1 MLLPCAKL
9 ALLASREVALAALG
23 GGTFARAAP
32 PQGLQDGGAPPM
44 NAILARERA
53 TFRLERVRAL
63 AGGVLE
69 TAQVTFLLLIA
80 ERWFRADPFQK
91 GLLQGASSAGLL
103 LTPLLV
109 SAAAALGW
117 PAQRAAAGLFAVG
130 GIAVLLAA
138 LVPTLAVFLS
148 GAGLGFLCVA
158 ATAPF
163 IATIYS
169 ENYRAEC
176 RGDLFS
182 RNIVVRILASV
193 SFAWIAGRV
202 LQADPAHFRGILAIY
217 AAALMLNAACA
228 WRLPAV
234 PLVRSAGRNPLRAF
248 RWVRQDRLFR
258 LTLISW
264 MFMGFGNLMMFPL
277 RVEYLANERYGLHLA
292 ASDIALFTTI
302 IPNAARLLCTRAWGR
317 LFDRMNFFALRILL
331 NTGFMLGIL
340 SFFTGG
346 GTPGLWAGA
355 LLFGIANAGADLA
368 WSLWVTKV
376 APPERVTDYM
386 AVHTFLTG
394 ARGLIA
400 PFAAFACAARFGVGL
415 TAAGSAALI
424 LVASLML
431 AGERR
436 PPAVA

>member
-1 MLLPCAKL
+1 
-9 ALLASREVALAALG
+9 
-23 GGTFARAAP
+23 
-32 PQGLQDGGAPPM
+32 M
-44 NAILARERA
+44 NDPIERERA

-63 AGGVLE
+63 AGGILE

-80 ERWFRADPFQK
+80 TRWFHASPGEK

-109 SAAAALGW
+109 SWAAMLGW
-117 PAQRAAAGLFAVG
+117 NAERATAGLFAVAAM
-130 GIAVLLAA
+130 AVTVAA
-138 LVPTLAVFLS
+138 LLPTLPVFLA
-148 GAGLGFLCVA
+148 GAGIGFLCVA

-163 IATIYS
+163 VASLYS
-169 ENYRAEC
+169 QNYRAER

-182 RNIVVRILASV
+182 RNIVVRIVVSV
-193 SFAWIAGRV
+193 AFAWVAGRV
-202 LQADPAHFRGILAIY
+202 LEENPANFRWILGVY
-217 AAALMLNAACA
+217 AAALALSAWCA
-228 WRLPAV
+228 WQLPAV
-234 PLVRSAGRNPLRAF
+234 PLVRSEGRNPLQAF
-248 RWVRQDRLFR
+248 RWVREDRLFR

-264 MFMGFGNLMMFPL
+264 MLMGFGNLVMFPL

-292 ASDIALFTTI
+292 ATEIALFTVI
-302 IPNAARLLCTRAWGR
+302 IPNAARLAFTRVWGK
-317 LFDRMNFFALRILL
+317 LFDRMNFFTLRILL

-346 GTPGLWAGA
+346 GTAGLWAGA

-394 ARGLIA
+394 VRGLVA
-400 PFAAFACAARFGVGL
+400 PFAAFYCAAHFGVGW
-415 TAAGSAALI
+415 TAAGSAVLI
-424 LVASLML
+424 LAASLML
-431 AGERR
+431 VRERGDR
-436 PPAVA
+436 TPAPEIPSA

>member
-1 MLLPCAKL
+1 MNGLTE
-9 ALLASREVALAALG
+9 RES
-23 GGTFARAAP
+23 
-32 PQGLQDGGAPPM
+32 
-44 NAILARERA
+44 A
-53 TFRLERVRAL
+53 TFRLERVRAI

-80 ERWFRADPFQK
+80 TRWFQATPGEK

-109 SAAAALGW
+109 SWAAALRWNAG
-117 PAQRAAAGLFAVG
+117 RATAALFAAGAAGL
-130 GIAVLLAA
+130 LLAA
-138 LVPTLAVFLS
+138 LVPTLPVYLA
-148 GAGLGFLCVA
+148 GAGIGFLCVA

-163 IATIYS
+163 VASIYS
-169 ENYRAEC
+169 ENYRAER

-182 RNIVVRILASV
+182 RNIVVRIVAGMI
-193 SFAWIAGRV
+193 FAWVAGRV
-202 LQADPAHFRGILAIY
+202 LEENPANFRWILGIY
-217 AAALMLNAACA
+217 AAALALNAWCA
-228 WRLPAV
+228 WHLPPV
-234 PLVRSAGRNPLRAF
+234 PLVQTEGRNPLRAF

-258 LTLISW
+258 LTLVSW
-264 MFMGFGNLMMFPL
+264 MLMGFGNLVMFPL

-292 ASDIALFTTI
+292 ATDIALFTAI
-302 IPNAARLLCTRAWGR
+302 VPNAARLLFTRIWGR
-317 LFDRMNFFALRILL
+317 LFDRMNFFILRIIL

-346 GTPGLWAGA
+346 GVVGLWAGA

-394 ARGLIA
+394 VRGLVA
-400 PFAAFACAARFGVGL
+400 PFAAFYCAAHFGVGW
-415 TAAGSAALI
+415 TAAGAALLI
-424 LVASLML
+424 LAASLLLVKERGTSL
-431 AGERR
+431 AG
-436 PPAVA
+436 

>member
-1 MLLPCAKL
+1 
-9 ALLASREVALAALG
+9 
-23 GGTFARAAP
+23 
-32 PQGLQDGGAPPM
+32 M
-44 NAILARERA
+44 NNPIERERA

-80 ERWFRADPFQK
+80 TRWFQASPGEK

-109 SAAAALGW
+109 SWAAALGMH
-117 PAQRAAAGLFAVG
+117 AERAAAWLFAMG
-130 GIAVLLAA
+130 AAGVLMAA
-138 LVPTLAVFLS
+138 LVPALPVFLG

-163 IATIYS
+163 VASIYS
-169 ENYRAEC
+169 QNYRAGR

-182 RNIVVRILASV
+182 RNIVVRIVTSV
-193 SFAWIAGRV
+193 AFAWIAGRV
-202 LQADPAHFRGILAIY
+202 LEADPAHFRWILGVY
-217 AAALMLNAACA
+217 AAALILNAWCA
-228 WRLPAV
+228 WHLPTV
-234 PLVRSAGRNPLRAF
+234 PLVRTEGRNPLRAF
-248 RWVRQDRLFR
+248 RWVREDRLFR

-264 MFMGFGNLMMFPL
+264 MLMGFGNLVMFPL

-292 ASDIALFTTI
+292 ATDIALFTTI
-302 IPNAARLLCTRAWGR
+302 IPNAARLLFTRVWGR
-317 LFDRMNFFALRILL
+317 LFDRMNFFTLRILL

-346 GTPGLWAGA
+346 GPAGLWAGA
-355 LLFGIANAGADLA
+355 LLFGVANAGADLA

-394 ARGLIA
+394 ARGLVA
-400 PFAAFACAARFGVGL
+400 PFAAFYCAAHFGVGP
-415 TAAGSAALI
+415 TAGGAALLI
-424 LVASLML
+424 LAASLML
-431 AGERR
+431 IRERGPAAAQGVKAGG
-436 PPAVA
+436 

>member
-1 MLLPCAKL
+1 ML
-9 ALLASREVALAALG
+9 S
-23 GGTFARAAP
+23 
-32 PQGLQDGGAPPM
+32 
-44 NAILARERA
+44 ILARERA
-53 TFRLERVRAL
+53 TFRLERWRAL

-80 ERWFRADPFQK
+80 ERWFRADPLQK

-117 PAQRAAAGLFAVG
+117 HAQRAAAALFGLGALG
-130 GIAVLLAA
+130 LLLAA
-138 LVPTLAVFLS
+138 LVPDLTVFLS

-163 IATIYS
+163 MATIYS

-193 SFAWIAGRV
+193 SFAWVAGRV
-202 LQADPAHFRGILAIY
+202 LQADPANFRGILAVY
-217 AAALMLNAACA
+217 GVALLLNAICV
-228 WRLPAV
+228 WQLPAV
-234 PLVRSAGRNPLRAF
+234 PLVGSAGRHPLRAF

-264 MFMGFGNLMMFPL
+264 MFMGFGNLVMFPL

-292 ASDIALFTTI
+292 ATDIALFTTI
-302 IPNAARLLCTRAWGR
+302 IPNAARLLCTRGWGR
-317 LFDRMNFFALRILL
+317 LFDRMPFFTLRILL

-346 GTPGLWAGA
+346 GSLGLWAGA
-355 LLFGIANAGADLA
+355 ILFGIANAGADLA

-400 PFAAFACAARFGVGL
+400 PFAAFACAARFGVGP
-415 TAAGSAALI
+415 TAAGSAVLI
-424 LVASLML
+424 LIASLML
-431 AGERR
+431 VKERA
-436 PPAVA
+436 PQDAAA